1 MIWNDIYKYFI
12 MNVVCIKKIGD
23 IWDIKYNKY
32 GVN

>member
-12 MNVVCIKKIGD
+12 MNVVYN